1 VKRSTDRRP
10 GFPAL
15 LARNPTRR
23 TRTAVAGPAVW
34 YAPGPLH
41 RGRSERGAVRWTV
54 AVAIVLGIALVGA
67 VAWFVLFRE
76 NGLIGPDV
84 PEFSFELGRVKGQG
98 VEGAASS
105 EALQGPAEDLR
116 STLDAMY
123 VAGFVDP
130 GKWDDGRFPEVL
142 EAFAGPA
149 AKQARRDLQDLTLGS
164 TSRRVERVEPKP
176 GRLNVSF
183 LLEGRRPLA
192 AVAFATFRAVGEL
205 TNRGRL
211 SIEHRGEY
219 MMRVV
224 DGAWRIVGYQVE
236 GSLDRLAKGQGT

>member
-1 VKRSTDRRP
+1 
-10 GFPAL
+10 
-15 LARNPTRR
+15 
-23 TRTAVAGPAVW
+23 
-34 YAPGPLH
+34 
-41 RGRSERGAVRWTV
+41 V
-54 AVAIVLGIALVGA
+54 AVAIVLGVALVGVA
-67 VAWFVLFRE
+67 AWFVLFRG
-76 NGLIGPDV
+76 NGLIDDV

-98 VEGAASS
+98 VEGAGSA
-105 EALQGPAEDLR
+105 EALLGPAEKLR

-130 GKWDDGRFPEVL
+130 GKWENGRFPEVL

-149 AKQARRDLQDLTLGS
+149 ARQARRDLEDLTLGP
-164 TSRRVERVEPKP
+164 TSRRLERVEPKP

-205 TNRGRL
+205 ANRGRL

-219 MMRVV
+219 VMSVV
-224 DGAWRIVGYQVE
+224 DGAWRIVGYQVQ
-236 GSLDRLAKGQGT
+236 GSLERAPDREGQGS

>member
-1 VKRSTDRRP
+1 
-10 GFPAL
+10 
-15 LARNPTRR
+15 
-23 TRTAVAGPAVW
+23 
-34 YAPGPLH
+34 LH

>member
-1 VKRSTDRRP
+1 M
-10 GFPAL
+10 
-15 LARNPTRR
+15 
-23 TRTAVAGPAVW
+23 
-34 YAPGPLH
+34 
-41 RGRSERGAVRWTV
+41 
-54 AVAIVLGIALVGA
+54 AVAIVLGLAIVGA
-67 VAWFVLFRE
+67 AAWFVLFRGD
-76 NGLIGPDV
+76 GLIGPGV

-105 EALQGPAEDLR
+105 DSLRGPAEDLR

-130 GKWDDGRFPEVL
+130 GKWEGGRFPEVL

-149 AKQARRDLQDLTLGS
+149 ARQARRELEDLTLGS
-164 TSRRVERVEPKP
+164 TSRRLERVEPKP

-192 AVAFATFRAVGEL
+192 AVAFATFRAVGQL
-205 TNRGRL
+205 PNQGRL

-219 MMRVV
+219 VMRVV
-224 DGAWRIVGYQVE
+224 DGAWRIVGYQVQGNLE
-236 GSLDRLAKGQGT
+236 RAPEREGQGS